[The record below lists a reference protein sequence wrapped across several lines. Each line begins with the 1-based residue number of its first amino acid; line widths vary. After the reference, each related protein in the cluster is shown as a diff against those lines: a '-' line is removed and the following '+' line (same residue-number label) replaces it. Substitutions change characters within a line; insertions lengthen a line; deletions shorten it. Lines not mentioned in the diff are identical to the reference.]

1 MHVFQSIRYLNS
13 SELGI
18 WSNLISISLIYVC
31 TGEHGLVKSLKIRNF
46 SHGLSHSL
54 TYLLQTHNI
63 PNPFFFFKLYCL
75 SDYHMLCAL
84 VSAIFLFCFFFC
96 FVFPLLKHISSC
108 HAAAGPL
115 TFITFSFPPTPR
127 LTCMHIHWMLWNIW
141 LALQQY
147 ASQPPGQETF
157 QFNFHFFKFNMTSFL
172 FHSHKMCKGPVFTK
186 LP

>member
-18 WSNLISISLIYVC
+18 RSNLISISLIYVC

-63 PNPFFFFKLYCL
+63 PNPFFFFFKLYCL

-84 VSAIFLFCFFFC
+84 VSAIFLVFFFFS
-96 FVFPLLKHISSC
+96 FVKAHFIMSCCSWPANLYNLLFSSNTTTHMYAHPLNALKHLVSI
-108 HAAAGPL
+108 AAVC
-115 TFITFSFPPTPR
+115 FSATR
-127 LTCMHIHWMLWNIW
+127 
-141 LALQQY
+141 
-147 ASQPPGQETF
+147 PGDI
-157 QFNFHFFKFNMTSFL
+157 
-172 FHSHKMCKGPVFTK
+172 PV
-186 LP
+186 

>member
-18 WSNLISISLIYVC
+18 RSNLISISLIYVC

-63 PNPFFFFKLYCL
+63 PNPFFLLTLLFKWLPHALCL
-75 SDYHMLCAL
+75 SLSHFS
-84 VSAIFLFCFFFC
+84 VFFSFS
-96 FVFPLLKHISSC
+96 LLKHISSC

-147 ASQPPGQETF
+147 ASQPPGPWDI
-157 QFNFHFFKFNMTSFL
+157 
-172 FHSHKMCKGPVFTK
+172 PV
-186 LP
+186 